1 MSPTARKKSHFSCQD
16 SVCQWFAAG
25 ELYLL
30 FRPFQGYKGSLI
42 KFTSKQPVGFVSFDS
57 RSEAEAAKNALN
69 NILNCVL
76 KTNEAFTG
84 LGPHEGCCE
93 PQDNPNLHMSRPP
106 RSLFLPFL
114 HCLSSLL

>member
-1 MSPTARKKSHFSCQD
+1 MSPTARKKSHFSFSASAARVSCFSAGQD

-69 NILNCVL
+69 SMGQSQ
-76 KTNEAFTG
+76 A
-84 LGPHEGCCE
+84 
-93 PQDNPNLHMSRPP
+93 S
-106 RSLFLPFL
+106 
-114 HCLSSLL
+114 LSSSRTS

>member
-69 NILNCVL
+69 TRPLYCRIKLNVAALDRCLMVL
-76 KTNEAFTG
+76 F
-84 LGPHEGCCE
+84 
-93 PQDNPNLHMSRPP
+93 
-106 RSLFLPFL
+106 
-114 HCLSSLL
+114 